1 MRTID
6 EVKGALGAVR
16 MALASEGGQ
25 VIVRELKKIAEE
37 KLLSDLTANG
47 ENAVRALG
55 FQQGIGIINILPEI
69 LEASVKAYEQN
80 QSKQFKS
87 TIAIK

>member
-16 MALASEGGQ
+16 MALASEHGQ
-25 VIVRELKKIAEE
+25 ILVKELKKIAEE

-55 FQQGIGIINILPEI
+55 FQQGIGVISILPDI
-69 LEASVKAYEQN
+69 LEASVKNYEQQQSQTF
-80 QSKQFKS
+80 QSK
-87 TIAIK
+87 IKL